1 MALNGHVGFDT
12 LPDQIVAKSVSDGFT
27 FNILCIG
34 ETGIGKSTL
43 IDTLFNT
50 KFDWESSSHLE
61 PKVKLNK
68 NTYELVE
75 SSVRMKF
82 SIVETCGFGD
92 QLDKEESHKIISSY
106 LEQQYECY
114 LQEELKIKRNFAIL
128 NDTRVHVCLYFI
140 CPTGH
145 SLKSIDL
152 MMMKKLD
159 KLVNIIPVI
168 AKADT
173 IAKNELTKFKAQ
185 IMQDLIANQVKIYQ
199 FPIDDDS
206 VVELNASMNSHLP
219 FAVIGSSD
227 VVKVG
232 NKMVRARQYPWGV
245 VVVENEAHSDF
256 VKLREMLIRTNMQD
270 LIETTH
276 FKHYE
281 QFRRNRLSEMGF
293 SDSNCVNGKSMSIS
307 ETYEA
312 KHTEL
317 KAEIQKKEVN

>member
-1 MALNGHVGFDT
+1 MRTLQLNGHVGFDT

-61 PKVKLNK
+61 PKVRLNK

-75 SSVRMKF
+75 SNVRMKF
-82 SIVETCGFGD
+82 SIVETSGFGD

-106 LEQQYECY
+106 LEQQFELY

-159 KLVNIIPVI
+159 KLVNIIPII

-173 IAKNELTKFKAQ
+173 IAKNELAKFKQ
-185 IMQDLIANQVKIYQ
+185 KIMQDLIANQVRIYQ

-206 VVELNASMNSHLP
+206 VVDLNASMNSHLP
-219 FAVIGSSD
+219 FAVIGSSEL
-227 VVKVG
+227 VKVG

-245 VVVENEAHSDF
+245 VVGNLN
-256 VKLREMLIRTNMQD
+256 KKK
-270 LIETTH
+270 
-276 FKHYE
+276 FK
-281 QFRRNRLSEMGF
+281 FFKFKN
-293 SDSNCVNGKSMSIS
+293 
-307 ETYEA
+307 
-312 KHTEL
+312 
-317 KAEIQKKEVN
+317 